1 MLHINT
7 VMPKHELASL
17 VMEAVQQIV
26 VVDHNQELY
35 IIVISTSQI
44 KLVQM
49 AQKVEVVILTTVHQA
64 EEVIAVL
71 LHQKQTDM
79 VIDGE
84 AGSAAEDYA
93 RENGLLFDEK
103 VTTADAFDIIRQD
116 DQKRKAPVWFMASGG
131 AVFAFLTGIFMYM
144 ATRHK
149 RG

>member
-1 MLHINT
+1 MCGRL
-7 VMPKHELASL
+7 KS
-17 VMEAVQQIV
+17 
-26 VVDHNQELY
+26 LY
-35 IIVISTSQI
+35 IPPVCKQIGSQ
-44 KLVQM
+44 
-49 AQKVEVVILTTVHQA
+49 
-64 EEVIAVL
+64 AVGYTCDGNMML
-71 LHQKQTDM
+71 KQTDM